1 MAMCRPREIGAFGK
15 PPRQPLEREQ
25 LRTLKHLSATL
36 RYAFLLM
43 DAQASDCLGSNPSR
57 LRANSQVTA
66 LGAERTST
74 SRALKFCKAPKPAVC
89 STGVITA
96 GSTPISDRN

>member
-1 MAMCRPREIGAFGK
+1 MAMCRSREIETFGK

-43 DAQASDCLGSNPSR
+43 DAQASDCLGANPSR

-66 LGAERTST
+66 LGAERKPGRDIGSFRFAPQAATRGRSNQNA
-74 SRALKFCKAPKPAVC
+74 AL
-89 STGVITA
+89 
-96 GSTPISDRN
+96 D

>member
-1 MAMCRPREIGAFGK
+1 MCFYRRAGLKRVGQGTAREMAMCRPREIKAFGK

-36 RYAFLLM
+36 RYAFFLM

-57 LRANSQVTA
+57 LRANSQLTA
-66 LGAERTST
+66 LGAIPPSPDTLDYRREVPS
-74 SRALKFCKAPKPAVC
+74 
-89 STGVITA
+89 
-96 GSTPISDRN
+96 